1 MFGIKLKQ
9 GEVIVQE
16 STIKELEAKARLL
29 EQMQSKDSLRTANTI
44 CNNATKV
51 NSSSKNRLG
60 SIENTKEMVES
71 FISQSNEIK
80 SITQKSDTIADKTL
94 DSTTQS
100 SEHINRLSETLQ
112 GNHEL
117 TNELQV
123 QIAEL
128 NEKING
134 ISSLVDSIKDI
145 ADQTNLLAL
154 NAAIE
159 AARAG
164 EHGRGFAVVADEVRK
179 LAENTNKSADQVQI
193 EMNLIRVISSDV
205 TERQEGMLSGI
216 SSSVTLAEETVNI
229 LEELGANASENKE
242 EISIA
247 LKCVEAQLKDSQAI
261 QNDMTQLVEDTKQA
275 IEGSS
280 KNVALAQELISD
292 LKY

>member
-1 MFGIKLKQ
+1 MFGIKLKHD
-9 GEVIVQE
+9 EVVIQE
-16 STIKELEAKARLL
+16 SKIKELEDKARLL
-29 EQMQSKDSLRTANTI
+29 QQILAKDSLSAATTI
-44 CNNATKV
+44 CNNAMKV
-51 NSSSKNRLG
+51 NTSSKNRLG
-60 SIENTKEMVES
+60 SIENTQKMVNG

-80 SITQKSDTIADKTL
+80 TITEKSDEIADNTL
-94 DSTTQS
+94 RSTAQS

-112 GNHEL
+112 SNHEL
-117 TNELQV
+117 TNEFQV

-128 NEKING
+128 NEKITG

-179 LAENTNKSADQVQI
+179 LAESTNKSANQVQI

-205 TERQEGMLSGI
+205 TERQEGMLNGI
-216 SSSVTLAEETVNI
+216 SSSVTLAQETVNI
-229 LEELGANASENKE
+229 LEELGSNASKNKE
-242 EISIA
+242 EVSIA
-247 LKCVEAQLKDSQAI
+247 LKCIEAQLQDSQAI

-280 KNVALAQELISD
+280 KNVILAQELISD